1 MSKNPVLKLFAASL
15 ETPEGFWIGFV
26 ASASTI
32 PGILVSWPAASLSDI
47 FGRRKFLLISCV
59 IFASAPFLY
68 CLVTVWWQLILVR
81 FYHGFATGI
90 FIPVAEASITEQY
103 PTKRAERISLFSS
116 ATDVGRCLAPFLGG
130 YLLFATD
137 YGFHTLY
144 LAVGIAGIAAF
155 ITALL
160 LLTEKESSS
169 IQFRSSKETF
179 LGMLHGWN
187 KIVQT
192 RGALIVSFVQ
202 ASQYY
207 AFGAVE
213 FFLVGYLSEAL
224 HFEPLSVGAIMGSQ
238 IAAVI
243 LTKPYMGR
251 ISDKIG
257 RQVPIVVGSIVCSF
271 PLLAIPYTTQFSILL
286 LLSIIYGVGFAT
298 VTASTPA
305 LVSELVP
312 TSLVGTAMGFLGTI
326 RDVGQTLGPII
337 TGMILATSLAYVGA
351 FSALT
356 AVLLFSCAMFIVSK
370 VTKTGLKEQV

>member
-1 MSKNPVLKLFAASL
+1 MSKNPVLKFFAASL

-47 FGRRKFLLISCV
+47 FGRRKFLLISCIV
-59 IFASAPFLY
+59 FASAPFLY
-68 CLVTVWWQLILVR
+68 CLITAWWQLIFVR
-81 FYHGFATGI
+81 FYHGFATAI

-116 ATDVGRCLAPFLGG
+116 ATDVGRGLAPFLGG
-130 YLLFATD
+130 YLLFTTD

-144 LAVGIAGIAAF
+144 LAVGIAGIAALV
-155 ITALL
+155 TALL

-169 IQFRSSKETF
+169 IQFGSSKETF
-179 LGMLHGWN
+179 RGMLHGWN
-187 KIVQT
+187 RIVQT
-192 RGALIVSFVQ
+192 RGTLVVSFVQ

-207 AFGAVE
+207 TFGAVE

-224 HFEPLSVGAIMGSQ
+224 RFDPLPVGAIMGSQ
-238 IAAVI
+238 IVAVI

-257 RQVPIVVGSIVCSF
+257 RQMPIVVGSIVCSL
-271 PLLAIPYTTQFSILL
+271 PLLAIPFTTHFSILL
-286 LLSIIYGVGFAT
+286 LLSIMYGVGFAT

-312 TSLVGTAMGFLGTI
+312 TSLVGSAMGFLGTI
-326 RDVGQTLGPII
+326 MDVGQTLGPII
-337 TGMILATSLAYVGA
+337 TGLILATSLAYVGA

-356 AVLLFSCAMFIVSK
+356 AVLLFSCVIFVVSK
-370 VTKTGLKEQV
+370 VTKTSSKEHL